1 MKNNPNYIT
10 KLAAIPRLGA
20 GERQQLEPV
29 VDKFSFRVNDYYV
42 NLIDW
47 DDPNDPIRRIIIPSA
62 QELENWGRL
71 DASDETNYMVAP
83 SVEHKYEYTAL
94 ILVNNVCGSY
104 CRFCFRKRIFMN
116 ENDEVTRD
124 ISGGLEYIRQHKELT
139 NILLTGGDPL
149 ILSTGKLEN
158 IIRQLREMEHV
169 NIIRIGSKVP
179 AFNPFRI
186 VNDPT
191 LPKMLAKYRL
201 PDKRIYLMAH
211 FNHPRELTKEAIEAM
226 DILHRAGVISCNQ
239 TALLKGIND
248 NPDVLAE
255 LMKKLSFIGVPPY
268 YIFQCRPTLGNK
280 MFSVP
285 IEEGFEIFEQARM
298 QCSGL
303 AKRARFVMSHATGKI
318 EIVGITDGH
327 VYFRYHRAADPE
339 EKARFM
345 VFKSKPEAYWFDDYD
360 EIIHDYAIEN
370 PYRCFGPE

>member
-149 ILSTGKLEN
+149 ILSTGKLKN

-169 NIIRIGSKVP
+169 NIIRIGSKIP

-191 LPKMLAKYRL
+191 LPEMLAKYSL

-255 LMKKLSFIGVPPY
+255 LMK
-268 YIFQCRPTLGNK
+268 
-280 MFSVP
+280 
-285 IEEGFEIFEQARM
+285 
-298 QCSGL
+298 
-303 AKRARFVMSHATGKI
+303 
-318 EIVGITDGH
+318 
-327 VYFRYHRAADPE
+327 
-339 EKARFM
+339 
-345 VFKSKPEAYWFDDYD
+345 
-360 EIIHDYAIEN
+360 
-370 PYRCFGPE
+370 